1 MHPGAPKR
9 SIARTFR
16 RSPAVKR
23 VGAVAL
29 TSAILVAGAGA
40 VTPAH
45 ADATTDKLNATYDK
59 LKAALENATEPK
71 PSPLSGL
78 APEPGSPLEESI
90 SQLKGDLNTFLPGG
104 KLPSGSPTDPNLI
117 NQNPGSLATNK
128 LNITVAKSVLVSTN
142 PSGTPKMTVL
152 LSNTQASGTGSA
164 TVKVPVGTEKAS
176 NSDGFT
182 APVME
187 GDSIV
192 YDVTNSGTQQQTFG
206 ASNASY
212 DGKLPVTIDVQTWV
226 DGQKIDPSEMV
237 NVSGKVRIV
246 YTFTNQTAEKTQI
259 SFRGPDG
266 KLITQ
271 EKEIPIPFGG
281 AFSVTL
287 PKQFADV
294 NAPWAEGGVSPA
306 GTTLA
311 GTIMMIPPIGKV
323 QQSIAIEARADRASL
338 PNSSF
343 QALPI
348 TLTDQGMGKI
358 AYEALP
364 LAGDITNIATA
375 AGAFGQSDVAKLQAL
390 VMKYGAVASGIS
402 NRYVKPVVAAF
413 RDGVLDQAVAKG
425 EEQLVQLDQGAEQLG
440 LLLPQATT
448 VITYVDDAL
457 DYIVPAFENN
467 TATINQLIDTV
478 AAASKLLDQYLPEI
492 DNIAKQIEQ
501 YLEPALQ
508 TGLKLAKSAEKVCP
522 EAKDIVDL
530 LPVGAFDTMMNAAI
544 TAANLI
550 HDTSLATYL
559 TNLKKEVDDIYAM
572 VDTDLGYCVQYAP
585 IAVIALQA
593 ALDNVDTIIDNLN
606 KLDAGLNKLAGYLDT
621 AAEYGKEFE
630 QLEPKIIK
638 ALDNNNCPKTPS
650 GIGKCGVMQQI
661 DYLVTLMNQA
671 TKAVNTQ
678 MVPGLDTIVS
688 YLPAVN
694 RFVGLADEYVPI
706 FGEKIEAMIPRI
718 FSGAEGALDTADSA
732 LAKYTS
738 AADKAQ
744 VTVASYT
751 AQLEVMNAR
760 AQSGQGLPAGPA
772 QGANTNLGAYQY
784 VIAGAPAQ
792 NSPTMIMFGLAGI
805 LILLSAALGTVL
817 YNRNKSS

>member
-9 SIARTFR
+9 TFGAKIR
-16 RSPAVKR
+16 QSVAMKR
-23 VGAVAL
+23 VGAVAM
-29 TSAILVAGAGA
+29 TSAILLAGAGSM
-40 VTPAH
+40 TPAH

-59 LKAALENATEPK
+59 LKAALESATEPK

-90 SQLKGDLNTFLPGG
+90 AQLKGDLNEFLPGG
-104 KLPSGSPTDPNLI
+104 KLPTGSPTDPNLI
-117 NQNPGSLATNK
+117 NQNPGSLATDK
-128 LNITVAKSVLVSTN
+128 LNVTAAKSVLASTD
-142 PSGTPKMTVL
+142 PKGDPKLTVL
-152 LSNTQASGTGSA
+152 LANTQVSGTGSA
-164 TVKVPVGTEKAS
+164 TVKVPVATEKAS

-192 YDVTNSGTQQQTFG
+192 YDVSNSGTTQQTFG
-206 ASNASY
+206 ASNANY
-212 DGKLPVTIDVQTWV
+212 TNKLPIKIDVQTWV

-237 NVSGKVRIV
+237 NVSGKVKIL
-246 YTFTNQTAEKTQI
+246 YTFTNTTGEKTQI

-266 KLITQ
+266 ELITQ

-281 AFSVTL
+281 AFSITL
-287 PKQFADV
+287 PQQFADV

-358 AYEALP
+358 AFDALP
-364 LAGDITNIATA
+364 LAGDITNLATA
-375 AGAFGQSDVAKLQAL
+375 AGAFGQSDVAKLQGL

-402 NRYVKPVVAAF
+402 NHYVKPVVAAF
-413 RDGVLDQAVAKG
+413 QDGVLDEAVAKG
-425 EEQLVQLDQGAEQLG
+425 EAELVQLDQGAEQLG

-448 VITYVDDAL
+448 VIKYVDEAL
-457 DYIVPAFENN
+457 DIVVPAFENN
-467 TATINQLIDTV
+467 TATINQVIDAV
-478 AAASKLLDQYLPEI
+478 AAASKLLDQYLPQI
-492 DNIAKQIEQ
+492 DQISAQIEE
-501 YLEPALQ
+501 YLEPALKE
-508 TGLKLAKSAEKVCP
+508 GLAVAKAAEKVCP

-530 LPVGAFDTMMNAAI
+530 LPIDTFDSIMNTAISLTSGATKEY
-544 TAANLI
+544 LI
-550 HDTSLATYL
+550 
-559 TNLKKEVDDIYAM
+559 NLKKEVDDIYAM
-572 VDTDLGYCVQYAP
+572 ADTDLGYCIEYAP

-593 ALDNVDTIIDNLN
+593 GLDNIDTIISDLE
-606 KLDAGLNKLAGYLDT
+606 KLDSGLNTLAGYLDE

-650 GIGKCGVMQQI
+650 GISNCGIMQQV
-661 DYLVTLMNQA
+661 DYLVTLMDQA

-678 MVPGLDTIVS
+678 MVPGLDAVVS
-688 YLPAVN
+688 YLPAIN
-694 RFVGLADEYVPI
+694 RFVGLADRYVPI

-718 FSGAEGALDTADSA
+718 FQGAEGALETGEAA

-738 AADKAQ
+738 KADKAQ
-744 VTVASYT
+744 VMVASYT

-760 AQSGQGLPAGPA
+760 AESGQGLPAGPA

-817 YNRNKSS
+817 YSRNRSH

>member
-9 SIARTFR
+9 SIASKFR
-16 RSPAVKR
+16 RSPAIKR
-23 VGAVAL
+23 IGAVTL

-59 LKAALENATEPK
+59 VKAALESATQPK

-104 KLPSGSPTDPNLI
+104 KLPTANPNDPNLI
-117 NQNPGSLATNK
+117 NQNPGSVDTNK
-128 LNITVAKSVLVSTN
+128 LNVTVAKSVLVSTN
-142 PSGTPKMTVL
+142 PAGTPKMTVL
-152 LSNTQASGTGSA
+152 LANTQASGTGSA

-192 YDVTNSGTQQQTFG
+192 YNVSNSGTAQQTFG

-212 DGKLPVTIDVQTWV
+212 DGKLPVTVDVQTWV
-226 DGQKIDPSEMV
+226 NGEKINPSDMV
-237 NVSGKVRIV
+237 NVSGKVKIM
-246 YTFTNQTAEKTQI
+246 YTFTNVTAEKTQI

-266 KLITQ
+266 GLITQ
-271 EKEIPIPFGG
+271 EKDIPIPFGG

-287 PKQFADV
+287 PQQFADV

-323 QQSIAIEARADRASL
+323 QQSIVIEARADKASL

-402 NRYVKPVVAAF
+402 NHYVKPVVAAF
-413 RDGVLDQAVAKG
+413 KDGAIDEAVAKG

-467 TATINQLIDTV
+467 TATINQLINTI
-478 AAASKLLDQYLPEI
+478 ATASALLDQYLPQV
-492 DNIAKQIEQ
+492 DKIAKQVDE

-508 TGLKLAKSAEKVCP
+508 TGLKIAKSAEKVCP

-530 LPVGAFDTMMNAAI
+530 LPIDTFNTIMDDAIAI
-544 TAANLI
+544 TSGS
-550 HDTSLATYL
+550 TKTYL
-559 TNLKKEVDDIYAM
+559 INLKKEVDDIYAL
-572 VDTDLGYCVQYAP
+572 VDTDLGYCVEYAP
-585 IAVIALQA
+585 VAVIALQA
-593 ALDNVDTIIDNLN
+593 ALDNVDTIIADLN

-694 RFVGLADEYVPI
+694 KFVGLADQYVPI

-718 FSGAEGALDTADSA
+718 FSGAEGALDTADGA
-732 LAKYTS
+732 LGKFTS
-738 AADKAQ
+738 AADKAEI
-744 VTVASYT
+744 TVASYT

-792 NSPTMIMFGLAGI
+792 NSPTVIMFGLAGI

-817 YNRNKSS
+817 YTRNKNS